1 MNNWNQMMEKHCV
14 PRENLMIVDGTNL
27 SFRYKR
33 QGKIDFAADFVRTV
47 NSLGRSY
54 GALKIVVLFDYKG
67 SSYRKDL
74 YPEYKQNRKERYAQQ
89 SDEEKEA
96 AEQFF
101 KGLDRAIELCETNFT
116 TIRLKGVEADDVAGW
131 LVMNFE
137 DGDVFEHIWMIST
150 DKDWDELLSPVCSR
164 FSYGNRKEYTMDN
177 FYDEHD
183 CDNPE
188 QFTYVKAIMGD
199 MGDNVRGVEGI
210 GAKRAYNLIR
220 QYDDIFE
227 IIGALPISGKQKYI
241 QALNQSEELLLRNL
255 ELTDI
260 RSFCYDA
267 IAHPDLENLEI
278 LNNIKEEFYKELA

>member
-1 MNNWNQMMEKHCV
+1 MNNWNQTMEKHVV

-33 QGKIDFAADFVRTV
+33 QGKVDFAADFVRTV

-74 YPEYKQNRKERYAQQ
+74 FPEYKANRKDRYAKQTE
-89 SDEEKEA
+89 EEKLA

-116 TIRLKGVEADDVAGW
+116 TIKFKGVEADDVAGW

-164 FSYGNRKEYTMDN
+164 FSYASRKEYTIDN

-183 CDNPE
+183 CDNAA
-188 QFTYVKAIMGD
+188 QYTYVKAIMGD

-220 QYDDIFE
+220 EYGDIFE
-227 IIGALPISGKQKYI
+227 IIGSLPLPGKQKYI
-241 QALNQSEELLLRNL
+241 QALNESGELMLRNM

-267 IAHPDLENLEI
+267 INHADETNLEK
-278 LNNIKEEFYKELA
+278 LEQIKAEFYEELA